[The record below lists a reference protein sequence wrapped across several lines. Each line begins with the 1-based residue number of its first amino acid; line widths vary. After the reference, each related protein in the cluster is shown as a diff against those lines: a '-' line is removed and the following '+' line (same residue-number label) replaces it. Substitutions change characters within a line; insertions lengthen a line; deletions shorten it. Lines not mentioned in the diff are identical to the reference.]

1 MEKENIIASFKD
13 LNSRILELEM
23 LEERQ
28 TVLLKDQLAVT
39 LNSLRPSSLITS
51 AVGDVVASPAIQ
63 KNILDTS
70 LSMGAG
76 WVAKKIVGFNS
87 PGVFRKLAGFLIQKA
102 VTKIAAKKISRLRH
116 EKN

>member
-1 MEKENIIASFKD
+1 MEKENVIASFKD

-28 TVLLKDQLAVT
+28 TVFLKDQLAIT
-39 LNSLRPSSLITS
+39 LHSLRPSSLVRS
-51 AVGDVVASPAIQ
+51 AVGDIVSSPAIQ

-87 PGVFRKLAGFLIQKA
+87 PGIFRKLAGFIIQKA

-116 EKN
+116 HEG